1 MLWLKGNRHLQIV
14 KQMIDLK
21 QMIDVKQN
29 SFTMFIF

>member
-29 SFTMFIF
+29 SFTMLIF